1 MQSPGEISKT
11 AAERPTRRRG
21 RGGRRAA
28 RRSTWRATVW
38 ALIKDTTNTCVEYRV
53 TGLAAEA
60 AFFTLLSIPPLLLC
74 LAGTLGYLDDLLGAG
89 TIQKLQADILSAA
102 GTVLS
107 QSSIHQTVQPLLNS
121 VFANGRPDLIS
132 IGFLF
137 SLWSGS
143 RALYIFI
150 DTITVMYGLDGKR
163 GIVKTRAMSLGLYMG
178 ALVIGSLVLPLLVA
192 GPGLVV
198 NAVPGIAGAVS
209 ALYWPVAILLLIVF
223 LTTLYHLAVPV
234 RTPWREDIPGAL
246 VALGVLVICSLVLRL
261 YLVHSVEGPSVY
273 GSLAAPIAVL
283 LWIFVVAIAVLIGAA
298 MNAAI
303 DRRWPTV
310 ETADARAEHDRAAE
324 QAAAALV
331 REAGARRAAERA
343 ELARVLGL
351 ADGYEDGEGD
361 ADEDEGDDEVPSEY
375 PERWAD
381 MLAPTNVRG
390 RLLAGSK
397 RRRTPPP
404 PPDSD
409 RPSPVA
415 PAAPPRPVHPPQQQP
430 QPPQHRVHGAAG
442 TAMPGPAAPG
452 PSSVPP
458 AGPAPAGAQGAPARP
473 CRPHP
478 SRAAPGSRWWSGRS
492 SPGGR
497 TAGSPASAGRWTRR
511 CPGTRR
517 GRRGRGTETRCGVA
531 RESRA
536 QCGVARLGAVPGVL
550 GKIGCVRAAR
560 ALSCRPQAITVQ
572 VIHRQG
578 RSSVREQKQ
587 EVGPMAVTA
596 FAAAQRS
603 TRLHLHLLPVAG

>member
-1 MQSPGEISKT
+1 M
-11 AAERPTRRRG
+11 
-21 RGGRRAA
+21 
-28 RRSTWRATVW
+28 
-38 ALIKDTTNTCVEYRV
+38 
-53 TGLAAEA
+53 
-60 AFFTLLSIPPLLLC
+60 
-74 LAGTLGYLDDLLGAG
+74 
-89 TIQKLQADILSAA
+89 
-102 GTVLS
+102 LS

-121 VFANGRPDLIS
+121 VFASGRPDLIS

-324 QAAAALV
+324 QAAATLV

-361 ADEDEGDDEVPSEY
+361 VDEDEGDDVPSEY

-409 RPSPVA
+409 RPGPAA

-430 QPPQHRVHGAAG
+430 QPPQHRVHGVAG

-452 PSSVPP
+452 PASVPRP
-458 AGPAPAGAQGAPARP
+458 LPLARPAPLPVRAR
-473 CRPHP
+473 RRT

-511 CPGTRR
+511 CPATRH
-517 GRRGRGTETRCGVA
+517 GRRGRGAER
-531 RESRA
+531 
-536 QCGVARLGAVPGVL
+536 GA
-550 GKIGCVRAAR
+550 
-560 ALSCRPQAITVQ
+560 
-572 VIHRQG
+572 G
-578 RSSVREQKQ
+578 RSGRLSALRG
-587 EVGPMAVTA
+587 GPGRPSTA
-596 FAAAQRS
+596 QGGPGKTDALAR
-603 TRLHLHLLPVAG
+603 RVL